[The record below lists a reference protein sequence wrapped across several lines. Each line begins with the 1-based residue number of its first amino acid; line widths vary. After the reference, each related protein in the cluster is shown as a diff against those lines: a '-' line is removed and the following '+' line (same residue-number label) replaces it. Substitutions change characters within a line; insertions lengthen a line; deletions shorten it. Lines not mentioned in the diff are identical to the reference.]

1 MSTARSF
8 RCTEAIFETC
18 VEACEPGFV
27 PAMKGSFEMK
37 LESPASYRANPKRKP
52 SRDSF
57 HRTAENRGL
66 RYRLVRYLFVSVDAV
81 RNLSRSLAEL
91 FPRERP
97 ARLSYCAFLRSRLT
111 AAVVVAWAAEVRAP
125 LPPVGAALPQR
136 SRLAQCIRRAG
147 AAGHP
152 PKTLRVGPGPLLPE
166 RFSMGQ
172 TPPPL

>member
-1 MSTARSF
+1 
-8 RCTEAIFETC
+8 
-18 VEACEPGFV
+18 
-27 PAMKGSFEMK
+27 MKGSFEMK

-111 AAVVVAWAAEVRAP
+111 AAVVVAWAPEVRAP

-147 AAGHP
+147 AAGHHRRS
-152 PKTLRVGPGPLLPE
+152 LRCGQGQRLRDDSSVEQATRLLGGAPDHC
-166 RFSMGQ
+166 
-172 TPPPL
+172 LH